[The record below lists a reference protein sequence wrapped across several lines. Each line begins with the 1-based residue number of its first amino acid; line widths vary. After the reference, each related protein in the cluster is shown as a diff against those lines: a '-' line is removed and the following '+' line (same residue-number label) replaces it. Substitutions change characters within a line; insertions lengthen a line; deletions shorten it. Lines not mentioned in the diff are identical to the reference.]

1 MKKAVAVILILVIIM
16 SVMTLNVFA
25 AETSSPA
32 DLKLSSNSC
41 GAGGRIKVSS
51 STGFSRIYIEWRNI
65 PGPWTLKAGGTELQC
80 GLNGFQHE
88 YIELPADVTEAE
100 LCMPQGAGIYSISA
114 FPSDGKPLPEDIEI
128 WEPQPEKADVLVFAT
143 HPDDDVLFLGGAIA
157 TLADNKDLTV
167 EVVHLMGYFNKT
179 TVREH
184 ERMHGL
190 WALGVKQYPQTGR
203 FDAAHEGYRLY
214 SGEWKGFFAIT
225 EYVTEMI
232 RRFKPQI
239 VITQDLGGE
248 YGHIR
253 HQRLAAAVADAV
265 EKSMDASF
273 CPESAEMYGTW
284 DVQKTYLHLYGENKI
299 VLDLRQP
306 LEGLGGK
313 TALQAAKDAY
323 KKHVSQQSG
332 WFYVTDDPNDPRSD
346 EINAAYFGLYRTT
359 VGPDNG
365 NDMTEHIVSYAQQE
379 RAAEEQRVKE
389 KVLEVPRKIAESL
402 RRLFK

>member
-1 MKKAVAVILILVIIM
+1 MKRTAIFFLIIAMILSLL
-16 SVMTLNVFA
+16 TPNAFA
-25 AETSSPA
+25 AETSSPV
-32 DLKLSSNSC
+32 DLKLSSRNC
-41 GAGGRIKVSS
+41 AAGGSIKVSS
-51 STGFSRIYIEWRNI
+51 DTGFSRIYIEWVGI
-65 PGPWTLKAGGTELQC
+65 PGNWTLKAGGAEIDC

-88 YIELPADVTEAE
+88 YVELPQDVTEAE
-100 LCMPQGAGIYSISA
+100 ICMPGGGRIYSISA
-114 FPSDGKPLPEDIEI
+114 FPADGKPLPEDIEI
-128 WEPQPEKADVLVFAT
+128 WEPQPEKADILVFAT

-157 TLADNKDLTV
+157 TLAAKQDYTI

-253 HQRLAAAVADAV
+253 HKRLAAAVADAV
-265 EKSMDASF
+265 EKTMDPSF
-273 CPESAEMYGTW
+273 CPESAETYGTW
-284 DVQKTYLHLYGENKI
+284 DVKKTYLHLYSENKI

-306 LEGLGGK
+306 IETLGGK

-359 VGPDNG
+359 VGADTG
-365 NDMTEHIVSYAQQE
+365 NDMTEHIVSYGQQE
-379 RAAEEQRVKE
+379 RDAAKE
-389 KVLEVPRKIAESL
+389 KVLEVPRKIAEDL
-402 RRLFK
+402 RKLFTF